1 MKDFGL
7 KEFANLLVTVFVPP
21 LGVAIKSGFGG
32 HFWLNLVLTLF
43 GFYIAGVVH
52 GVYVVLR
59 D

>member
-1 MKDFGL
+1 MKSLETRDVV
-7 KEFANLLVTVFVPP
+7 NLLATVVLPP
-21 LGVAIKSGFGG
+21 LGVALKEGLGG

-43 GFYIAGVVH
+43 GFYIVGLVH